1 MFACMSDHKNG
12 PPSSE
17 LSLIK
22 DGVAPGCRIVL
33 AEAAG
38 RRLSG
43 TFGVVLGLGSTRNQ
57 VRVLLDGSKQPLTL
71 HIRYLDLLDS
81 GHAD

>member
-1 MFACMSDHKNG
+1 MSDHKYG
-12 PPSSE
+12 PPISE

-22 DGVAPGCRIVL
+22 HEVAPGCRIVL
-33 AEAAG
+33 AESAG

-43 TFGVVLGLGSTRNQ
+43 KFGVVLGLGATRNR

-71 HIRYLDLLDS
+71 HIRYLDLFDS

>member
-1 MFACMSDHKNG
+1 MSEHKSC
-12 PPSSE
+12 PPFSE

-22 DGVAPGCRIVL
+22 DRVAPGCRIVL

-43 TFGVVLGLGSTRNQ
+43 RLGIVLGLGATSNR

-71 HIRYLDLLDS
+71 HIRYLDLRDS
-81 GHAD
+81 GHSD